1 MEKQVASFK
10 EYWVRLFCITICF
23 YKVKGSQWRINKR
36 KTMIQ
41 DGNGGVYVVLFVLN
55 TPLIN
60 FCISNYLNRRND
72 II

>member
-1 MEKQVASFK
+1 MTLFK
-10 EYWVRLFCITICF
+10 EYWVCLFGVTICL
-23 YKVKGSQWRINKR
+23 YKVNGSQWRINKK
-36 KTMIQ
+36 KTTLP
-41 DGNGGVYVVLFVLN
+41 DGYGGVYVVFFVLN